1 MQTGEASEVVD
12 APGWL
17 AGRVLI
23 RPTAQWGL
31 VETLMLETKSGRRA
45 GMEVTEA

>member
-1 MQTGEASEVVD
+1 MQTGEASEVLE

-17 AGRVLI
+17 AGFSTSPHGGGG
-23 RPTAQWGL
+23 PT
-31 VETLMLETKSGRRA
+31 LETKSGRRA